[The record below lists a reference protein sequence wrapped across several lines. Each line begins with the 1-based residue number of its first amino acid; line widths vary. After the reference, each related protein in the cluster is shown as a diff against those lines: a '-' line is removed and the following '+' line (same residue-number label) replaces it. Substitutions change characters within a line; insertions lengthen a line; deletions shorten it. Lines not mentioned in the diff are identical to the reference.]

1 MQSVKGVTTY
11 QDLQL
16 VWPFGA
22 MRLDRLELIHQA
34 GEHAILRFTGIAS
47 EERIDEIIGSP
58 MSQERIE
65 LHSVADG
72 SKGQPL
78 FMGRLTHVEVKIV
91 RSIHYIEAEAVSH
104 TYEMD
109 IAVNTRSF
117 QQPDRLYRDIAQEIV
132 GAYSGGELIDN
143 AFSERQQGKFIMQ
156 YEESDWAFLKR
167 LASHAGALLVPD
179 VTAHKA
185 RLWIGLPEGRRQIQ
199 LDAHHPYEVNHA
211 VVPYTAKSVDGTASV
226 REYRYTTY
234 EFEND
239 ECLEIGDKALLAG
252 QTFVIT
258 RRTGVMQQGV
268 FRWRY
273 VCAAPD
279 KVKRK
284 KSFNSTIIGAAIDG
298 TIIQVSRNQVKLHLD
313 MDKQQDVSKA
323 QWFPYAAEGNQILY
337 LMPELGTRVKLY
349 FPSADEDEAMVI
361 QSVRVEPQGDY
372 VEKHERKMADPGVKS
387 FGNPQGKEFTL
398 GDKELYITAQEGKLY
413 ISMNSYSGVN
423 LSSAINIQIQAAGD
437 LSFHGQQIQL
447 QGLDGLYISTPSVTM
462 ELAEEISVRSDE
474 IQLEAENRRQH
485 GPLMSEFEEDLAKY
499 GETALSAWRRTKNF
513 VGRAVGVGEAV
524 KDWAMDVLKFANDA
538 GEVALTNALSFG
550 IQHSLKSSGIEIEGV
565 ETKAVADALSDAM
578 IRTVSEG
585 INGQEVAPL
594 AERNSIVQGI
604 AKGKTYAADI
614 WSGEKSFSDVL
625 SDGAEMVDK
634 SVIQPI
640 SKASELEVFKLD
652 LLTTSY
658 EQNVEAGRVAGEGA
672 LVLVDT
678 VGTVATVGEYA
689 AARGTI
695 KVTKEL
701 ADVAVDAAASSRK
714 LPDGGASGKI
724 PLHPSISH
732 HPKKKGPPKD
742 GKFKTHAK
750 SLAERF
756 EELEAA
762 IGKLLGKMPKDMAE
776 RMPFKVAYK
785 QMAGTNQRVPTIIKN
800 SDHPMYSKM
809 DGENG
814 GGSGRRAKGTGEL
827 NLNKVKKNTP
837 GIGGELYRRSQ
848 ELRDLLPEEIRD
860 IGNFGLARVEI
871 PGLKKEF
878 KAHSQ
883 IQDANQK
890 WSEGYSPLPPEKIE
904 ERIFEPK
911 EVNPWNEVDGE
922 GAYSRKWDTEY
933 KILEDIAKELGGSKG
948 AVNKD
953 VTGKIDFYTDREPC
967 ASCTPIIQEFEEM
980 FPNVEVVIYYNRNL
994 KKR

>member
-22 MRLDRLELIHQA
+22 MRLDRLELIHQT

-65 LHSVADG
+65 LHSVADQ
-72 SKGQPL
+72 SKGRPL
-78 FMGRLTHVEVKIV
+78 FMGRLTHVEVKVV

-104 TYEMD
+104 TYAMD

-156 YEESDWAFLKR
+156 YEETDWAFLKR

-239 ECLEIGDKALLAG
+239 ECLEIGDKVMLAG

-313 MDKQQDVSKA
+313 MDKQQDASKA

-447 QGLDGLYISTPSVTM
+447 QGMDGLYISTPSVTM
-462 ELAEEISVRSDE
+462 ELAEEVSVRSDE

-485 GPLMSEFEEDLAKY
+485 GPLMSEFEEDLEKY
-499 GETALSAWRRTKNF
+499 GETDLSSMRRAKNF
-513 VGRAVGVGEAV
+513 FGRAVGVGGAV

-538 GEVALTNALSFG
+538 GEVALTNAFSFG
-550 IQHSLKSSGIEIEGV
+550 IQHSLKSSGTEIEGV

-614 WSGEKSFSDVL
+614 WSREKSFSDLL

-658 EQNVEAGRVAGEGA
+658 EQNVEAGRVAAEGG

-678 VGTVATVGEYA
+678 ALTLGTASEYAIAKSEKLVKMFSGAAEDVATGA
-689 AARGTI
+689 
-695 KVTKEL
+695 
-701 ADVAVDAAASSRK
+701 RK
-714 LPDGGASGKI
+714 LPDGGASGKK
-724 PLHPSISH
+724 PLHPSIPH
-732 HPKKKGPPKD
+732 HTKKKGPPKD

-750 SLAERF
+750 SLGERF

-762 IGKLLGKMPKDMAE
+762 IGKLLGKMPKDMAD
-776 RMPFKVAYK
+776 RMPFKVAYMQK
-785 QMAGTNQRVPTIIKN
+785 AGTNQRVPTIVKN

-809 DGENG
+809 DGGNG
-814 GGSGRRAKGTGEL
+814 EGSSGRRAEGTRQGNKPNLYDKDGNYTGDRTQKELDDLATDPDRGHVLDDQGKKEREVGLAVEERGEL
-827 NLNKVKKNTP
+827 GRIKRDSGGAEFYDESSPNKQRWDVKSYESYPNGHTDPKKGAFSVKTTLKNMYKKLNKDINIIIDTRGLIPEHIAQLKDAVTKE
-837 GIGGELYRRSQ
+837 GIG
-848 ELRDLLPEEIRD
+848 D
-860 IGNFGLARVEI
+860 
-871 PGLKKEF
+871 
-878 KAHSQ
+878 
-883 IQDANQK
+883 
-890 WSEGYSPLPPEKIE
+890 
-904 ERIFEPK
+904 RIIWYP
-911 EVNPWNEVDGE
+911 
-922 GAYSRKWDTEY
+922 
-933 KILEDIAKELGGSKG
+933 
-948 AVNKD
+948 
-953 VTGKIDFYTDREPC
+953 
-967 ASCTPIIQEFEEM
+967 
-980 FPNVEVVIYYNRNL
+980 
-994 KKR
+994 